1 MVTTDPAGGLALD
14 WGKKGILTGGQTGIV
29 RCWNPSDVQEVF
41 QIDAGRGWV
50 QQARWTTDHNQFVTA
65 SGKTLRLWSHE
76 GELIQEV
83 EEQPS
88 TIAAVS
94 LRPDN
99 RAIGLGIYG
108 GVRLY
113 RFGEQA
119 PYEDLLWKGSIIQ
132 LAWSPNARFIAASS
146 QEKTI
151 TFWRL
156 PYRSGEQLAMSG
168 YPTKVRELAWDSTSR
183 YLASAGSE
191 LVTIWDVSGKGPA
204 GTKPIQLKFHEDR
217 LTTLEFQP
225 NGVRLASGSKD
236 GKIAVWNSVKIAK
249 PNFFADFGSPIS
261 VLKWSPCGKQL
272 AVGTSDG
279 SVGLLTTS
287 ERPKHTMTK
296 G

>member
-1 MVTTDPAGGLALD
+1 
-14 WGKKGILTGGQTGIV
+14 
-29 RCWNPSDVQEVF
+29 VF

-50 QQARWTTDHNQFVTA
+50 QQARWTTDHKQFVTA
-65 SGKTLRLWSHE
+65 SGKTLRLWSQE

-151 TFWRL
+151 NFWRL

-168 YPTKVRELAWDSTSR
+168 YTTKVRELAWDSTSR

-191 LVTIWDVSGKGPA
+191 LVTI
-204 GTKPIQLKFHEDR
+204 
-217 LTTLEFQP
+217 
-225 NGVRLASGSKD
+225 
-236 GKIAVWNSVKIAK
+236 
-249 PNFFADFGSPIS
+249 
-261 VLKWSPCGKQL
+261 
-272 AVGTSDG
+272 
-279 SVGLLTTS
+279 
-287 ERPKHTMTK
+287 
-296 G
+296 